1 MASEQIKQRI
11 EDLAK
16 RYKTVNQK
24 KAESEGQLKAK
35 RKELQDLVTQIKAMG
50 IDPKDLKK
58 ERDRLETELL
68 ELLTTFE
75 RELGEVEAAFEAFEK
90 K

>member
-75 RELGEVEAAFEAFEK
+75 RELGEVEAAFEAIDK